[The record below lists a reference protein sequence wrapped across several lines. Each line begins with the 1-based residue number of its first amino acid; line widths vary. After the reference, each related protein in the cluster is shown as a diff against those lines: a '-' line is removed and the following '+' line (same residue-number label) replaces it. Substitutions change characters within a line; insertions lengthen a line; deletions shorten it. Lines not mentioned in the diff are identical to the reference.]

1 MAEQDSW
8 CKLVELAQRD
18 REKYMTQLVHEAKG
32 RLCAYFYRVTLDHD
46 LTDDLSQE
54 TLLQMMQSLDSL
66 NQAER
71 FWPWM
76 YRIAHNKIQEHYKS
90 KQRKKM
96 VSVSAF
102 YKDFLTHRS
111 NYYQEDGLKQ
121 MLQEELSRKV
131 MMAMKQIKQQYR
143 AVLSLRCFEQLSYAD
158 IAEAMQCNEVTARVL
173 FFRAKKAIKKQLANQ
188 GLSKS
193 LLLTSLGLFGKLTA
207 PADAASSVTVTAAS
221 TKVGLTTAALATAG
235 SKLGI
240 TTIAAVVSLASIG
253 ISVMP
258 ELSGPDTSLSAVFL
272 PSREDVNSIHF
283 TSQVQDNDPN
293 LGGSYSKGAYEQR
306 FYFPKGI
313 DGPMFMRMQRWT
325 PEQDKKLCSWLE
337 NGQGNYYY
345 ESGKKEIYIHNYR
358 VCWSNLKVCRLPTD
372 TEEFNAFLS
381 KVEGDVSSFCEY
393 KRHPGTGLLISSV
406 DYRFVNTSNFL
417 TEYFYNTIGPEQFQ
431 YDWPADTPVIDQR
444 DQMHKRGWTYFHIN
458 GELNGKNISGRGQI
472 PFVYDANNEHPA
484 WMRLNIENELEIT
497 DCRGGALLRRGDGTT
512 IAAYPAGTFFKGL
525 PRPWMGLHTADLV
538 RRDAADKRI
547 WFQSEQMENE
557 DTVIITLD
565 YRENTSLL
573 YTINMEKDIVEDIR
587 FVVNGMNVGTLY
599 FSYLQDISQVDSEFA
614 EPVIPDSSRI
624 VTQKEPGIL
633 WLVNLAHR
641 NLDN

>member
-18 REKYMTQLVHEAKG
+18 RDNYMSQLVHDAKG
-32 RLCAYFYRVTLDHD
+32 RLCAYVYRVTLDHD

-54 TLLQMMQSLDSL
+54 ILLQMMQSLDNL

-96 VSVSAF
+96 VSASAF

-111 NYYQEDGLKQ
+111 DYYQEDGLKQ
-121 MLQEELSRKV
+121 MLQEELSKKV
-131 MMAMKQIKQQYR
+131 MTAMKQLKQQYR

-158 IAEAMQCNEVTARVL
+158 IADAMQCNEVTARVL
-173 FFRAKKAIKKQLANQ
+173 FFRAKKAIKKQLASQ

-240 TTIAAVVSLASIG
+240 ATIAVAVSLAGIG
-253 ISVMP
+253 ITVMP
-258 ELSGPDTSLSAVFL
+258 KLSWPDTSLPAVLL

-293 LGGSYSKGAYEQR
+293 LNGSYSKGAYEQR
-306 FYFPKGI
+306 FYFPEGI

-325 PEQDKKLCSWLE
+325 PEQDEKLCSWLE
-337 NGQGNYYY
+337 NSQGNYYY
-345 ESGKKEIYIHNYR
+345 NSGNNQVYIHNYR
-358 VCWSNLKVCRLPTD
+358 VCWSNMKVCRLPTD
-372 TEEFNAFLS
+372 TEEFNVFLS
-381 KVEGDVSSFCEY
+381 KVEGDTSSSCEY
-393 KRHPGTGLLISSV
+393 KRDPGTGLLISSV
-406 DYRFVNTSNFL
+406 DYRFVNTSKFL
-417 TEYFYNTIGPEQFQ
+417 TEYLYNTIGPEQFE
-431 YDWPADTPVIDQR
+431 YNWTADIPVIDER
-444 DQMHKRGWTYFHIN
+444 DQMHKRGWTYFHIS
-458 GELNGKNISGRGQI
+458 GELNGTNISGRGQI
-472 PFVYDANNEHPA
+472 PFVYDAVNKHPA
-484 WMRLNIENELEIT
+484 WMRLNIGNELEIT
-497 DCRGGALLRRGDGTT
+497 DCRTGAQLCRSDGTI
-512 IAAYPAGTFFKGL
+512 IAAYPAGTFLKGL
-525 PRPWMGLHTADLV
+525 SRPWMGLHTADLV
-538 RRDAADKRI
+538 RRDAVEKRI
-547 WFQSEQMENE
+547 WFESKYLENE
-557 DTVIITLD
+557 DIVIITLD
-565 YRENTSLL
+565 NRENKSLI
-573 YTINMEKDIVEDIR
+573 YTINMGKDIVEDIR
-587 FVVNGMNVGTLY
+587 FVVNGMNAGTLY
-599 FSYLQDISQVDSEFA
+599 FSYLQDISQADNEFT
-614 EPVIPDSSRI
+614 EPASTETSQIPA
-624 VTQKEPGIL
+624 QEGPGIS
-633 WLVNLAHR
+633 WLVNLAYG

>member
-1 MAEQDSW
+1 
-8 CKLVELAQRD
+8 
-18 REKYMTQLVHEAKG
+18 
-32 RLCAYFYRVTLDHD
+32 
-46 LTDDLSQE
+46 
-54 TLLQMMQSLDSL
+54 
-66 NQAER
+66 
-71 FWPWM
+71 
-76 YRIAHNKIQEHYKS
+76 
-90 KQRKKM
+90 
-96 VSVSAF
+96 
-102 YKDFLTHRS
+102 
-111 NYYQEDGLKQ
+111 
-121 MLQEELSRKV
+121 MLHEELSKKV
-131 MMAMKQIKQQYR
+131 MTAMKQIKQQYR

-173 FFRAKKAIKKQLANQ
+173 FFRAKKAIKKQLASQ

-240 TTIAAVVSLASIG
+240 ATIAVVVSLASIG
-253 ISVMP
+253 ITVMP
-258 ELSGPDTSLSAVFL
+258 KLSGPDTSLPAVPL

-306 FYFPKGI
+306 FYFPEGI

-337 NGQGNYYY
+337 NNQGNYYY
-345 ESGKKEIYIHNYR
+345 NSGDNQVYIHSYR

-372 TEEFNAFLS
+372 MEEFNAFLS

-393 KRHPGTGLLISSV
+393 KRDPGTGLLISSV

-417 TEYFYNTIGPEQFQ
+417 TEYFYNTIGREQFQ
-431 YDWPADTPVIDQR
+431 YEWPADTPVIDQR
-444 DQMHKRGWTYFHIN
+444 DQMHKRGWTYFRIS

-472 PFVYDANNEHPA
+472 PFVYDAVNEHPA

-497 DCRGGALLRRGDGTT
+497 DCRGGALLRRGDGAP
-512 IAAYPAGTFFKGL
+512 IAAYPAGTFLKGL
-525 PRPWMGLHTADLV
+525 SRPWMGLHTADLI
-538 RRDAADKRI
+538 RRDAVEKRI
-547 WFQSEQMENE
+547 SFESERLENE
-557 DTVIITLD
+557 DMVIITLD
-565 YRENTSLL
+565 YRENISLI

-599 FSYLQDISQVDSEFA
+599 FSYLQDISQAGSEFT
-614 EPVIPDSSRI
+614 EPVIPDISQI
-624 VTQKEPGIL
+624 ATQESPSIL
-633 WLVNLAHR
+633 WLVNMAYG